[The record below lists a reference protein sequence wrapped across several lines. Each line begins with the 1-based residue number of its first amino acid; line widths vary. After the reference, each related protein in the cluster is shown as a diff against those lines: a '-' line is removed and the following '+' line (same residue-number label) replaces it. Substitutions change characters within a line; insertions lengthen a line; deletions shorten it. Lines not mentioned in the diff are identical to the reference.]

1 LILGIRLQLKTV
13 QAIIIATAIL
23 HNICRDMK
31 EELRGD
37 DFQFLDQLHEAE
49 DMTETENCFDENG
62 EDSRTRDSLLNNYLA
77 R

>member
-1 LILGIRLQLKTV
+1 MILGIRLQLKTV

-31 EELRGD
+31 EELPGD
-37 DFQFLDQLHEAE
+37 NFQFLDQLNEAE
-49 DMTETENCFDENG
+49 DMTETENRFDDNG
-62 EDSRTRDSLLNNYLA
+62 EDSRTRDSLLNNYFA

>member
-1 LILGIRLQLKTV
+1 MILGIRLQLKSA

-31 EELRGD
+31 EELPGD
-37 DFQFLDQLHEAE
+37 DFQLLDQLHEAE
-49 DMTETENCFDENG
+49 DMTETENHFDENG
-62 EDSRTRDSLLNNYLA
+62 EDSRTRESLLNNYFA